1 MFVHG
6 QVVVRCVCEM
16 KMEISVCS
24 WSCCVARCV
33 CEMKMEISVC
43 SWSCCV
49 ARWVCEMKTGIIRYR
64 HLLGSQ
70 RVLVAD
76 ADVVKDI
83 MVTNARYYPRPVFLF
98 GSVLCVLTALLSNT
112 CEHFEGQG

>member
-1 MFVHG
+1 
-6 QVVVRCVCEM
+6 
-16 KMEISVCS
+16 
-24 WSCCVARCV
+24 
-33 CEMKMEISVC
+33 
-43 SWSCCV
+43 
-49 ARWVCEMKTGIIRYR
+49 MKTGIIRYR